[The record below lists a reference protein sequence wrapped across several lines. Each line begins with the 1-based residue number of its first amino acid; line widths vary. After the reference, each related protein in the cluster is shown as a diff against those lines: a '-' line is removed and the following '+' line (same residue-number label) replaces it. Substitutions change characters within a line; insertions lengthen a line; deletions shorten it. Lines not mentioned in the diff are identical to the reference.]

1 MRILGYWIGYLILVF
16 VGGAAVAPWLYH
28 GTQWLGHHVSFLS
41 GLADHPFHRF
51 VHRSI
56 FIVAFLGLVPLT
68 RHLGLRSWEAVGF
81 RFQRGAYDR
90 FNSGWVAGFVT
101 VGIVMLVILQIGPA
115 TYRRSFEP
123 TLFSILSL
131 ALKAVL
137 TGVTVG
143 ILEELLFRGIVFGSL
158 RGALGVLPAMVVSS
172 AIYSW
177 VHFFAKVSWVGPV
190 SWDSGFQVVRLMI
203 EGLVDPYL
211 LWPAALNLF
220 VAGMILVWLY
230 HRTGDL
236 ATSIGLH
243 AGWVIALKLCTGIF
257 KLRGLPGSWTGS
269 SRLVDGW
276 IALPALLFSG
286 WFAWKWVQM
295 QKGTEPKPSL
305 NASPTGT
312 ESGEPSASTPPVTHS
327 EGFSRPREL
336 NPAASKDSNHEDSS
350 SSVG

>member
-1 MRILGYWIGYLILVF
+1 MRILGYWIGYLIFVF
-16 VGGAAVAPWLYH
+16 VGGAALAPWLYH
-28 GTQWLGHHVSFLS
+28 GMQWLGQHVSLLS

-68 RHLGLRSWEAVGF
+68 RHLELRSWEAVGF

-143 ILEELLFRGIVFGSL
+143 ILEELLFRGVVFGSL

-295 QKGTEPKPSL
+295 QKGTEPKSSL

-312 ESGEPSASTPPVTHS
+312 ESDEPSALPPPGTHL
-327 EGFSRPREL
+327 EGFSRPRES

-350 SSVG
+350 SPVG